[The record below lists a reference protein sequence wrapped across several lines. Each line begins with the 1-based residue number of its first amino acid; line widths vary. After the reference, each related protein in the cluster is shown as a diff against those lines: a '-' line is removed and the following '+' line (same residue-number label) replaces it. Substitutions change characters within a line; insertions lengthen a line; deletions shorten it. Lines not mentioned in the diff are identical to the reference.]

1 MRISLC
7 IPMYNEAPIIES
19 TARTLSS
26 YMQNTFS
33 KEEYEII
40 FSDDGSTDGSADLV
54 KALGFPNV
62 KIVGYEK
69 NRGKGSAVRN
79 AVLAS
84 TGDIVMF
91 TDADLAYGTE
101 VVKTMTEALEK
112 NREASLAIGS
122 RNLTDDGY
130 SGYTF
135 MRKVASKAYI
145 KVLSIVGGF
154 KLTDSQCGC
163 KAYRGDAAR
172 VIFKKCKVDGF
183 AFDFETILRAQ
194 KASLKIIEV
203 PVKIVNHR
211 ASKINILRDAY
222 EMIWDL
228 RKIKKDIKN
237 EDKN

>member
-1 MRISLC
+1 
-7 IPMYNEAPIIES
+7 MYNESLIIEN
-19 TARTLSS
+19 TARALSE

-33 KEEYEII
+33 EGDYEII
-40 FSDDGSTDGSADLV
+40 FSDDGSTDASAELV
-54 KALGFPNV
+54 RALRLPDV
-62 KIVGYEK
+62 KVVGYEE

-79 AVLAS
+79 AVLS
-84 TGDIVMF
+84 SKGDIVMF

-101 VVKTMTEALEK
+101 VVKTMTEALE
-112 NREASLAIGS
+112 NNVDASLAIGS
-122 RNLTDDGY
+122 RNLTGDGY

-135 MRKVASKAYI
+135 MRRVASKAYI

-163 KAYRGDAAR
+163 KAYRGDRAR
-172 VIFKKCKVDGF
+172 EIFARCKVDGF

-211 ASKINILRDAY
+211 DSKINLLRDAIK
-222 EMIWDL
+222 MLSDL
-228 RKIKKDIKN
+228 KKIKKDIKN
-237 EDKN
+237 EDRI

>member
-7 IPMYNEAPIIES
+7 IPMFNEAKIIES
-19 TARTLSS
+19 TAKELSD
-26 YMQNTFS
+26 YMEKNFAEGS
-33 KEEYEII
+33 YEII
-40 FSDDGSTDGSADLV
+40 FSDDGSTDSSAELV
-54 KALGFPNV
+54 RELKFPNV

-84 TGDIVMF
+84 SGDIVMF

-101 VVKTMTEALEK
+101 IVKTMVEALEG
-112 NREASLAIGS
+112 NSEASLAIGS
-122 RNLTDDGY
+122 RNLTGDGY

-135 MRKVASKAYI
+135 MRKVASRAYI

-172 VIFKKCKVDGF
+172 RIFAKCKVDGF

-194 KASLKIIEV
+194 KESLKIIEV

-211 ASKINILRDAY
+211 DSKINVFRDTFK
-222 EMIWDL
+222 MLNDL

-237 EDKN
+237 EK